1 MATSSAVAA
10 IPPWYASYNRA
21 GPLLRRGRCR
31 SGRGKPRRATI
42 REVLD
47 IAIELEKRTMALYV
61 AFVQAF
67 PRPEEVRNFW
77 FSMARHEAGH
87 CGALAL
93 VEAIV
98 ESDPSPGDGGAR
110 AGSTSTRSR
119 GLRGLLTAY
128 LREVRGGGVSV
139 ERAFEMAIDV
149 EASELEDVVVDMLS
163 VVRSPRWR
171 ERAIQLL
178 LHDLGDL
185 SYMVERYTKNET
197 LLARADALIERHL
210 GGLKRRR
217 AAVAKDRLAVSR
229 PTGGRA
235 EAMARCGRRRVTT
248 ARDDDAGRSSPC
260 RRTST
265 RCGSC
270 TASGPGGDGARAARE
285 SVRPAPLGAR
295 HAGAVVAARAR
306 DDGSLGRQRGAAG
319 AREPRCS
326 AMRVPPG
333 SRSTRRCGCCAAG
346 GATRPDGAV
355 AGAPARPPTAVAA
368 HRGLKET
375 HDAERDDRR
384 AGWSRAAYVET
395 AEGPVAMVRDART
408 RASRC

>member
-1 MATSSAVAA
+1 MP
-10 IPPWYASYNRA
+10 I
-21 GPLLRRGRCR
+21 R
-31 SGRGKPRRATI
+31 SRKARRATI

-61 AFVQAF
+61 GFVQAF

-98 ESDPSPGDGGAR
+98 ESDPAR
-110 AGSTSTRSR
+110 AKTARVWFDEGTVAR
-119 GLRGLLTAY
+119 LRALLTAY
-128 LREVRGGGVSV
+128 LREVRAGGVSV

-185 SYMVERYTKNET
+185 SYMVERYTKNEA

-217 AAVAKDRLAVSR
+217 TASARATATPHSPVVGWAMAGSSGTRAN
-229 PTGGRA
+229 GRA
-235 EAMARCGRRRVTT
+235 EATSIVTVPSYLDAIRRLHGMGPGEMARALRVSPSVLRRW
-248 ARDDDAGRSSPC
+248 AR
-260 RRTST
+260 
-265 RCGSC
+265 
-270 TASGPGGDGARAARE
+270 
-285 SVRPAPLGAR
+285 
-295 HAGAVVAARAR
+295 
-306 DDGSLGRQRGAAG
+306 GSLVPSWRRLRAMTGLWGG
-319 AREPRCS
+319 S
-326 AMRVPPG
+326 AEMLALG
-333 SRSTRRCGCCAAG
+333 
-346 GATRPDGAV
+346 
-355 AGAPARPPTAVAA
+355 
-368 HRGLKET
+368 
-375 HDAERDDRR
+375 
-384 AGWSRAAYVET
+384 
-395 AEGPVAMVRDART
+395 
-408 RASRC
+408 